1 MLIVLFLVSHFNFL
15 FVPCGGLSWL
25 PVSFLLH
32 VKYALSYRI
41 VSKPDTVDQS
51 VRTARTSAHHWYTIL
66 YHSSRPTSRLRC
78 GRVETS
84 ALVFVIGDSVINDIL
99 VLVSD
104 GREQVHADIQ
114 SRLSHAAARSLER
127 LPSVARTD
135 ATRVSQ

>member
-1 MLIVLFLVSHFNFL
+1 MHIIGT
-15 FVPCGGLSWL
+15 P
-25 PVSFLLH
+25 
-32 VKYALSYRI
+32 
-41 VSKPDTVDQS
+41 
-51 VRTARTSAHHWYTIL
+51 YTIL